1 MSDVY
6 DVVIIGGGTTGLSMA
21 LGPGMLTTITVRG
34 VVDGAY
40 VRAEGTDVVLMA
52 ALPSIA

>member
-40 VRAEGTDVVLMA
+40 VRAEGTDVILMA
-52 ALPSIA
+52 ALASTA